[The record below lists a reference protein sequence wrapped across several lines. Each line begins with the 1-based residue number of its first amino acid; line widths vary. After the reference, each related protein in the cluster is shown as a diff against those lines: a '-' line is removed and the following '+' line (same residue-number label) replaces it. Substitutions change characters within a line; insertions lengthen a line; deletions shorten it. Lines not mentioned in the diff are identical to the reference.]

1 MMLMQFFSLISYL
14 LTVSDEV
21 SDATLGA
28 GREHSLLSL
37 LSSCVLI
44 LSKTEN
50 LFVRQVGFHK
60 RTVFPRIGV
69 KYSMR

>member
-50 LFVRQVGFHK
+50 LFVRQVADFTK
-60 RTVFPRIGV
+60 EQFFLALVSNIQ
-69 KYSMR
+69 